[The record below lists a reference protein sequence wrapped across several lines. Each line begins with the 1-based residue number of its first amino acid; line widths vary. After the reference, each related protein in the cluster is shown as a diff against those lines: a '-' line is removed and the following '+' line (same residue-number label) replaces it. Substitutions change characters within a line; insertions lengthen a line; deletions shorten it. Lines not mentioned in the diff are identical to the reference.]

1 MSAELNRR
9 EFLRGSA
16 LAVAAAGAGC
26 ATTREE
32 IVHCSPSPSTFTSL
46 LASAPVLQ
54 NAAETSMGVS
64 FAVSADASG
73 WVEYSTSPDLKG
85 AQKAF
90 SGEHGLMTVDDKVAL
105 IRITGLK
112 PATKYYY
119 RIGADRIE
127 FKGGYAMKN
136 LGSEVDSKIHSFT
149 TLGVA
154 AKGSFCVINDTH
166 DRKDA
171 IALELAKL
179 VALKPSAV
187 VWNGDASNTSEKI
200 EQAMDIFIRTHADF
214 PEYAA
219 DMPYMFLN
227 GNHDF
232 RGRFNRRLGDLMM
245 FRELAERKTEYAELG
260 RNFVQRLGDIAL
272 IGLDTGEDKLD
283 TNPLFAGIF
292 KMKPYR
298 EKQARWLAEAIETPA
313 VKTAKF
319 KVVFCH
325 IPLFDSNPK
334 ANPGDVA
341 PADKAPQYTHD
352 FAIWQR
358 TCANLWSPYFKRA
371 GVQLVIA
378 AHQHQ
383 FRYDAP
389 TADRPWAQIIGGGP
403 ELGIGR
409 KRTADGKVVEV
420 PRPEKFPTVIEG
432 GVEGGKLVVTVHDVF
447 HGKIAGRYDFAAC
460 GESRL

>member
-1 MSAELNRR
+1 MSTGLNRR
-9 EFLRGSA
+9 EFLKGSA
-16 LAVAAAGAGC
+16 LAVAAATTGC
-26 ATTREE
+26 TTTKEGS
-32 IVHCSPSPSTFTSL
+32 VHSTPTPSTCTFL
-46 LASAPVLQ
+46 IASAPVLQ
-54 NAAETSMGVS
+54 NAAATSIGVS
-64 FAVSADASG
+64 CAVSADASG
-73 WVEYSTSPDLKG
+73 WVEYSTSPDLKD
-85 AQKAF
+85 ATKVF

-136 LGSEVDSKIHSFT
+136 LGSEVDAKIHSFT
-149 TLGVA
+149 TLGMA
-154 AKGSFCVINDTH
+154 ATGAFCVINDTH
-166 DRKDA
+166 GRKDA
-171 IALELAKL
+171 LKL
-179 VALKPSAV
+179 VLGKVAAVRPSVV
-187 VWNGDASNTSEKI
+187 VWNGDASNTSETI
-200 EQAMDIFIRTHADF
+200 EDAMDVFIRTHADF

-219 DMPYMFLN
+219 DTPYMFLN

-245 FRELAERKTEYAELG
+245 FRELDERKAEYAELG

-298 EKQARWLAEAIETPA
+298 EKQARWLAEVIETDM

-325 IPLFDSNPK
+325 IPLFDPRQD
-334 ANPGDVA
+334 ANPGDLA
-341 PADKAPQYTHD
+341 PADKDPRYRKDYA
-352 FAIWQR
+352 AWQR
-358 TCANLWSPYFKRA
+358 TCSNLWSPYFKKA

-383 FRYDAP
+383 VRYDAP
-389 TADRPWAQIIGGGP
+389 TEDRLWAQIVGGGP
-403 ELGIGR
+403 ELGVNHSWSEETGLVTTPNP
-409 KRTADGKVVEV
+409 K
-420 PRPEKFPTVIEG
+420 KFPTVIEG
-432 GVEGGKLVVTVHDVF
+432 RVEGGKLVVTVHDVLN
-447 HGKIAGRYDFAAC
+447 GRIVGRYDYLPTA
-460 GESRL
+460 

>member
-1 MSAELNRR
+1 MSKGLNRR
-9 EFLRGSA
+9 EFLKGSA
-16 LAVAAAGAGC
+16 LAVAAVGTGC
-26 ATTREE
+26 ATAKEGS
-32 IVHCSPSPSTFTSL
+32 VHSSPSPSTFTSL

-54 NAAETSMGVS
+54 NAAETSIGVS

-73 WVEYSTSPDLKG
+73 WVEYSTSSDLKN
-85 AQKAF
+85 ATKVF

-105 IRITGLK
+105 IRVTGLK

-136 LGSEVDSKIHSFT
+136 LGSEVDPRIHSFT
-149 TLGVA
+149 TLGA
-154 AKGSFCVINDTH
+154 AATGSFCVINDTH
-166 DRKDA
+166 NQKP
-171 IALELAKL
+171 
-179 VALKPSAV
+179 ALKLALGKVAAVKPSVV

-200 EQAMDIFIRTHADF
+200 EDAMDIFIHAHTDF

-219 DMPYMFLN
+219 DTPYMFLN

-232 RGRFNRRLGDLMM
+232 RGRFNRRLGELMM
-245 FRELAERKTEYAELG
+245 FRELAERKAEYAELG

-292 KMKPYR
+292 RMKPYR
-298 EKQARWLAEAIETPA
+298 EKQARWLAEAIETDA
-313 VKTAKF
+313 VKSAKF

-358 TCANLWSPYFKRA
+358 TCANLWGPYFRKA
-371 GVQLVIA
+371 GVQLVIT
-378 AHQHQ
+378 AHQHK

-389 TADRPWAQIIGGGP
+389 TKDRPWAQIVGGGP
-403 ELGIGR
+403 ELGERHRWTEKKGLEKIPDS
-409 KRTADGKVVEV
+409 T
-420 PRPEKFPTVIEG
+420 KFPTVIEG
-432 GVEGGKLVVTVHDVF
+432 KVENGKFVVAVHDVLN
-447 HGKIAGRYDFAAC
+447 GRVAGRYEF
-460 GESRL
+460 GT